1 MTVVDAM
8 ECEDVMQKQKFY
20 KEKPKNKKRLSL
32 RKRKIEDNKDN
43 LLTALYD
50 SP

>member
-20 KEKPKNKKRLSL
+20 KEKPKNKKTPVSA
-32 RKRKIEDNKDN
+32 KTED
-43 LLTALYD
+43 
-50 SP
+50 